1 MRVLI
6 VTEDHTRDRYLLEPI
21 VQAMFAEIGKPRA
34 VIQTCTNP
42 RLRGVSQALDKEML
56 VRIFRQYRGMV
67 DLFLLCVDRDGVA
80 SRRNTLNQL
89 EAFAAT
95 KLPAK
100 CTLIGENAWQEI
112 EVWALAGLDL
122 PKEWNWQDV
131 RGERD
136 PKERYFQPI
145 AASRRLLDE
154 PGAGR
159 RTLGQEA
166 ARRYGRIR
174 QLCPEDVQVFE
185 QRVLAWIGSRS

>member
-21 VQAMFAEIGKPRA
+21 VQAMFAEIGKPHA
-34 VIQTCTNP
+34 VIRTCTKP
-42 RLRGVSQALDKEML
+42 RLRGISQALDRD
-56 VRIFRQYRGMV
+56 RIGDILRQYRGMV
-67 DLFLLCVDRDGVA
+67 DLFLLCVDRDGIE
-80 SRRNTLNQL
+80 SRRHTLDQL

-95 KLPAK
+95 ELPAK

-174 QLCPEDVQVFE
+174 QLCPEDVQKFE
-185 QRVLAWIGSRS
+185 QHVRAWIGSRS